1 MSYDS
6 SAYMGVDWAHWE
18 ATRSVVEYETRHQ
31 VAEKLEKLLLA
42 AQVEKSEQFC
52 AGVKASIAVALG
64 VKVTDEVYPNQI
76 QMFE

>member
-18 ATRSVVEYETRHQ
+18 ATRAVIESETKHTI
-31 VAEKLEKLLLA
+31 ADKLQKLLLA
-42 AQVEKSEQFC
+42 AQEEQSEQFC

-64 VKVTDEVYPNQI
+64 IKVTDEVYPNQI